1 MRKHWSSLS
10 FADIYEYQLNEKTH
24 FNIKDKD
31 GNITGCDSWE
41 NIYGTRSVVNDET
54 LKKEHIVYVGDSF
67 VYGHG
72 VSRSNTISS
81 CFDNL
86 VSDKYSC
93 FNLSEPGTGHDSSLV
108 RLNQWCNS
116 FGNQIHTVYFGI
128 SNLTR
133 VSHWEAD
140 TDFDWS
146 WNDSVYEDYRSDGMD
161 VKVWKF
167 LYSISNE
174 HRSPAKIHNKDL
186 GIPYKQQK
194 RSEIIYKSYTNLV
207 SNVQSM
213 ARLDSTISAVINLSK
228 VYNFNVYFFD
238 TCFSIIQEDLEVL
251 KKLTENNN
259 IKWCAQTNS
268 NPLRTNEIP
277 KKELDL
283 LTIKNDGHWNADG
296 NKEVARV
303 IYNET
308 KHWYEE

>member
-1 MRKHWSSLS
+1 MKKHWSSLS

-31 GNITGCDSWE
+31 GNITGCDNWE

-72 VSRSNTISS
+72 VSRSNTVSS

-93 FNLSEPGTGHDSSLV
+93 FNLSEPGAGHDSSLV

-116 FGNQIHTVYFGI
+116 FGNQVHTVYFGI

-140 TDFDWS
+140 TNFDWS
-146 WNDSVYEDYRSDGMD
+146 WTDSVYGEYRSDGLPIQD
-161 VKVWKF
+161 WKF

-174 HRSPAKIHNKDL
+174 HRSPTKILNKDS
-186 GIPYKQQK
+186 GATHKEQK

-213 ARLDSTISAVINLSK
+213 TRLDSTISAVINLSK

-238 TCFSIIQEDLEVL
+238 TFFSIIQEDLEVL

-259 IKWCAQTNS
+259 IKWCAQSHS
-268 NPLRTNEIP
+268 NPLRASEIP
-277 KKELDL
+277 KKEFDL

-308 KHWYEE
+308 KHWYEK

>member
-24 FNIKDKD
+24 FDIKDKD
-31 GNITGCDSWE
+31 GNITGCDNWE

-72 VSRSNTISS
+72 ISRSNTVSS

-116 FGNQIHTVYFGI
+116 FGNQVHTVYFGI

-140 TDFDWS
+140 TNFDWS
-146 WNDSVYEDYRSDGMD
+146 WTDSVYGEYRSDGLD
-161 VKVWKF
+161 VKDWKF

-174 HRSPAKIHNKDL
+174 HRAPTKILNKDL
-186 GIPYKQQK
+186 GIPRKQQK

-213 ARLDSTISAVINLSK
+213 TRLDSTISAVINLSK

-238 TCFSIIQEDLEVL
+238 TCFSIIPEDLEVL

-259 IKWCAQTNS
+259 IKWCAQSQS
-268 NPLRTNEIP
+268 NPLRTSEIP